1 LAACAILTAART
13 LAADLKER
21 RRIAED
27 YRKLSEMPDHILKD
41 MGIGRSE
48 LPYLTRYGQR
58 R

>member
-1 LAACAILTAART
+1 
-13 LAADLKER
+13 
-21 RRIAED
+21 
-27 YRKLSEMPDHILKD
+27 MPDHILKD